1 MPSRQQCYTPAELRE
16 AVRDIAE
23 EPPLT
28 SGLTPEKR
36 SKMTARCPPGTSYN
50 EAWTTL
56 VPMAA
61 PTTRKR
67 LCRASVEMF
76 YALRILEALAEML
89 LKNCAMLRWM
99 RRVRRGEEEV
109 VDRSGIGR
117 RGTRN
122 RQSLGGG
129 DAFDPA
135 HRASITLLSWARFAF
150 GSML

>member
-1 MPSRQQCYTPAELRE
+1 MPSRQQCYTPAELCQ

-28 SGLTPEKR
+28 SGLTPENR
-36 SKMTARCPPGTSYN
+36 SKMTARCPPGTSYS

-61 PTTRKR
+61 PTARKR
-67 LCRASVEMF
+67 LRRASVEMF

-99 RRVRRGEEEV
+99 RRVRRDEEEV

-135 HRASITLLSWARFAF
+135 HRAGRRSRRRPGTV
-150 GSML
+150 

>member
-1 MPSRQQCYTPAELRE
+1 
-16 AVRDIAE
+16 
-23 EPPLT
+23 
-28 SGLTPEKR
+28 
-36 SKMTARCPPGTSYN
+36 
-50 EAWTTL
+50 
-56 VPMAA
+56 MAA

-135 HRASITLLSWARFAF
+135 HRASITPSSWVCLAF
-150 GSML
+150 GSMLCLAACDNLHMSTLMQ